1 MKGKTWVLRGSMA
14 LTATA
19 LMGLGCAPLT
29 QPLAALRPPPPQLEA
44 LGPGTVFASIECAA
58 VDALIHAHLQAE
70 AARDGRVRAGTIHA
84 TGEGYSYDE
93 VVVAGPLLPDQV
105 SYAVKPRDVARFQ
118 MYPRVGNHAVDRA
131 AERLSPADRRSVG
144 VLDPR
149 HRPLYILHPS
159 LAIREYRGEDPE
171 PVEVAHLL
179 RPSRPQRVAGAVPTP
194 VQPICRLADL
204 SDASL
209 PPLRPKRRGLIPC

>member
-1 MKGKTWVLRGSMA
+1 MKGKTWILRVSMA
-14 LTATA
+14 LTPTA

-29 QPLAALRPPPPQLEA
+29 QLQAALRPTPPHLEA
-44 LGPGTVFASIECAA
+44 LGPGTVFGSIECAA
-58 VDALIHAHLQAE
+58 VDALIHAYLQAE

-131 AERLSPADRRSVG
+131 AERLSPADRRSVRF
-144 VLDPR
+144 LDPR
-149 HRPLYILHPS
+149 HRPLYVLHPS
-159 LAIREYRGEDPE
+159 LAIREYHGEDPE
-171 PVEVAHLL
+171 PVEVAHL
-179 RPSRPQRVAGAVPTP
+179 RSSRSQRVAGALPTT
-194 VQPICRLADL
+194 VHSICRLADL
-204 SDASL
+204 SDASP